1 MDLERQRNQKSNC
14 QHPLDHWKSK
24 RVSEK
29 YLCMLY
35 WLCQSLCVCV
45 DHDKLWKMLQEVE
58 KKLTT
63 LPASCKTCMQ
73 VKKQQLEP
81 DMEQWTCSK
90 LGKEY
95 IKVVHCHPAYLSHMY
110 SPWNFPGQHTE
121 MGSLSLLQGIF
132 PTQGSNPGLPHCRQI
147 LYVSVFNLS
156 WGDETYTQEK

>member
-1 MDLERQRNQKSNC
+1 MDHN
-14 QHPLDHWKSK
+14 
-24 RVSEK
+24 
-29 YLCMLY
+29 
-35 WLCQSLCVCV
+35 
-45 DHDKLWKMLQEVE
+45 KLWKILQEVE

-95 IKVVHCHPAYLSHMY
+95 IKVVHCHPAYLTHMY

-132 PTQGSNPGLPHCRQI
+132 PTQGLNPGLPRCRRI
-147 LYVSVFNLS
+147 LYQLSHKNLLKKAVRGGNMNPLKIGRNYVFK
-156 WGDETYTQEK
+156 Y